1 MCAKTHPSTTNQLKN
16 LHVFQN
22 DFFREA
28 IRSHVSEYYTHFGE
42 RLVSVYVWG
51 SVHRNEAIPGVSDLD
66 LHSFITDAS
75 KEADLNWLKEAS
87 ERLEQQFPETRGL
100 SRPRSVYKVLQVG
113 VRLRYHSTLVWGCD
127 LTDGLDIPFP
137 YKSSVRRAFQSV
149 WDLTRYAAG
158 LEEENRTDFS
168 LPDEPPLRLRK
179 LARLG
184 VLGGAYLLM
193 AQGQTRSYTGTVVI
207 PVLEKTCPKW
217 KAFLTKTR
225 GSYIRL
231 TDPTTNDEVS
241 EYLSQLVEWLDW
253 IKTQLE

>member
-1 MCAKTHPSTTNQLKN
+1 MCANTHPSATDRLKN
-16 LHVFQN
+16 LQVFHD

-28 IRSHVSEYYTHFGE
+28 IASHVLEYYTHFGE

-66 LHSFITDAS
+66 LHSFIVDVS
-75 KEADLNWLKEAS
+75 KESDRQWLKEAS
-87 ERLEQQFPETRGL
+87 ERLEQQFPETHGL
-100 SRPRSVYKVLQVG
+100 TRPRSVDEVLQVG
-113 VRLRYHSTLVWGCD
+113 VRLRYHSTLVWGRD

-137 YKSSVRRAFQSV
+137 SRSSVRGAFQSV

-158 LEEENRTDFS
+158 LEKENRTDFS
-168 LPDEPPLRLRK
+168 LPNEPPLRLRK

-193 AQGQTRSYTGTVVI
+193 AQEQTLSYKGTVII
-207 PVLEKTCPKW
+207 PVLEKTYPQWHC
-217 KAFLTKTR
+217 FLVKTR
-225 GSYIRL
+225 GLYIHL
-231 TDPTTNDEVS
+231 TDPTNDAVS